1 MRGGNHIR
9 FALSPEGFF
18 SSLLGREFTPSNY
31 PLFRPRPEPVPSS
44 CNPLRHT
51 AYGLCIFWPGKIQAQ
66 AKAGSFG
73 VPMVNLG
80 FFFASGLWLPAE
92 RVWHSF

>member
-1 MRGGNHIR
+1 
-9 FALSPEGFF
+9 
-18 SSLLGREFTPSNY
+18 LG
-31 PLFRPRPEPVPSS
+31 
-44 CNPLRHT
+44 
-51 AYGLCIFWPGKIQAQ
+51 IFEPGKIPAQ

-80 FFFASGLWLPAE
+80 FFLASVLWLPAE